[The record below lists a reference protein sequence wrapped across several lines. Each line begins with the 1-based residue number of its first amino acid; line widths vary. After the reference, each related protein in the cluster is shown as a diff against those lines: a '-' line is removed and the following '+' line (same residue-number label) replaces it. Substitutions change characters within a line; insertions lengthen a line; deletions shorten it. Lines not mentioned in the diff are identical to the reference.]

1 MNQAMHQLVF
11 ATNNEHKLRELGE
24 ILKGEFKLLSLNDI
38 SCFDEIPETG
48 STLEGNASQKSF
60 YIWDRY
66 QIDCFSDDTGLEI
79 AALNNE
85 PGVHSARYAGEG
97 RNSNDN
103 VDKVL
108 HKMAGITERNACF
121 RCVISLIIKGKE
133 YKFEGRVD
141 GEILHERSGSSGFG
155 YDPIFRPENYQ
166 QSFAEMDASLKNS
179 MSHRGRAVQKLVC
192 FLLEEYPHLP
202 DR

>member
-1 MNQAMHQLVF
+1 MNQVMHQLVF

-48 STLEGNASQKSF
+48 NTLEANASQKSF
-60 YIWDRY
+60 YIWDHYR
-66 QIDCFSDDTGLEI
+66 IDCFSDDTGLEI

-108 HKMAGITERNACF
+108 QKMAGITERKACF

-179 MSHRGRAVQKLVC
+179 MSHRGRAVQKLVG
-192 FLLEEYPHLP
+192 FLLEKYPNLP
-202 DR
+202 D

>member
-1 MNQAMHQLVF
+1 MHQLVF

-24 ILKGEFKLLSLNDI
+24 ILTGEFELLSLNDI
-38 SCFDEIPETG
+38 TCYDEIPETG
-48 STLEGNASQKSF
+48 NTLNDNASQKSF
-60 YIWDRY
+60 YIWSRY
-66 QIDCFSDDTGLEI
+66 RLDCFSDDTGLEI

-108 HKMAGITERNACF
+108 SKMVDVTDRKACF
-121 RCVISLIIKGKE
+121 RCVISLIINGIE
-133 YKFEGRVD
+133 YQFDGRVD
-141 GEILHERSGSSGFG
+141 GEILTERRGTSGFG
-155 YDPIFRPENYQ
+155 YDPIFCPEGYQ
-166 QSFAEMDASLKNS
+166 QSFAEMDPSLKNS
-179 MSHRGRAVQKLVC
+179 MSHRGRAVKKLVR

>member
-1 MNQAMHQLVF
+1 MHQLVF

-24 ILKGEFKLLSLNDI
+24 ILTGEFKLLSLNDI
-38 SCFDEIPETG
+38 ACYDEIPETG
-48 STLEGNASQKSF
+48 NTLNDNASQKSF

-66 QIDCFSDDTGLEI
+66 RMDCFSDDTGLEI

-103 VDKVL
+103 VVKVL
-108 HKMAGITERNACF
+108 NLMVDITNRNACF
-121 RCVISLIIKGKE
+121 RCVISLIINGIE
-133 YKFEGRVD
+133 YQFEGRVD
-141 GEILHERSGSSGFG
+141 GEILSERRGDSGFG
-155 YDPIFRPENYQ
+155 YDPIFCPEGYQ

-179 MSHRGRAVQKLVC
+179 MSHRGRAVKKLVR

>member
-1 MNQAMHQLVF
+1 MHQLVF

-38 SCFDEIPETG
+38 FCTDDIPETG
-48 STLEGNASQKSF
+48 NTLQANASQKSF
-60 YIWDRY
+60 YIWERY
-66 QIDCFSDDTGLEI
+66 QTDCFSDDTGLEI

-97 RNSNDN
+97 RNSDDN
-103 VDKVL
+103 VNKVL
-108 HKMAGITERNACF
+108 SRLLHKNDRKACF
-121 RCVISLIIKGKE
+121 RCVISLIIRGNE
-133 YKFEGRVD
+133 YFFEGRVD
-141 GEILHERSGSSGFG
+141 GTILYERRGSAGFG
-155 YDPIFRPENYQ
+155 YDPIFQPEGYS

-179 MSHRGRAVQKLVC
+179 MSHRGRAVQKLVK

>member
-1 MNQAMHQLVF
+1 MHQLVF
-11 ATNNEHKLRELGE
+11 ATNNEHKLRELSE

-48 STLEGNASQKSF
+48 NTLEDNASQKSF
-60 YIWDRY
+60 YVWDRY
-66 QIDCFSDDTGLEI
+66 RIDCFSDDTGLEI
-79 AALNNE
+79 DALNNE

-97 RNSNDN
+97 RNSDDN

-108 HKMAGITERNACF
+108 KKMEGITERKACF
-121 RCVISLIIKGKE
+121 RCVISLIINGKE

-141 GEILHERSGSSGFG
+141 GEILNQREGASGFG
-155 YDPIFRPENYQ
+155 YDPIFQPEGYL
-166 QSFAEMDASLKNS
+166 QSFAGMDAALKNS
-179 MSHRGRAVQKLVC
+179 MSHRGRAVQKLVH
-192 FLLEEYPHLP
+192 FLQEEYPHLP

>member
-1 MNQAMHQLVF
+1 MHQLVF

-24 ILKGEFKLLSLNDI
+24 ILTGEFELLSLNDI
-38 SCFDEIPETG
+38 TCYDEIPETG
-48 STLEGNASQKSF
+48 NTLNDNASQKSF

-66 QIDCFSDDTGLEI
+66 RMDCFSDDTGLEI

-108 HKMAGITERNACF
+108 SKIVDVTDRKACF
-121 RCVISLIIKGKE
+121 RCVISLIINGVE
-133 YKFEGRVD
+133 YQFEGRVD
-141 GEILHERSGSSGFG
+141 GEILTERRGTSGFG
-155 YDPIFRPENYQ
+155 YDPIFCPEGYQ
-166 QSFAEMDASLKNS
+166 QSFAEMDPSLKNS
-179 MSHRGRAVQKLVC
+179 MSHRGRAVKKLVR